1 MFLSENLRKHLL
13 SIQINNSF
21 YLCATYV
28 CYVCAACVLRTDFH
42 TISAHLRNSETLIK
56 WAFLR
61 TSQPSPPPQSKQQMS
76 IFQSK
81 ILFCCISCYNLFLF
95 FRLLA
100 FLKPSVIVF
109 LTVQHFPVHF
119 QPLQFID
126 HFQLFRICL
135 RLQV

>member
-61 TSQPSPPPQSKQQMS
+61 TSQPSPPPQSKQQIS
-76 IFQSK
+76 IFQAK
-81 ILFCCISCYNLFLF
+81 ILFCCIPCYDLFLF

-100 FLKPSVIVF
+100 FLKPAIKIF
-109 LTVQHFPVHF
+109 LAIQRLPIYF
-119 QPLQFID
+119 QIFQLIQNLQFFCIVLCI
-126 HFQLFRICL
+126 H
-135 RLQV
+135 V